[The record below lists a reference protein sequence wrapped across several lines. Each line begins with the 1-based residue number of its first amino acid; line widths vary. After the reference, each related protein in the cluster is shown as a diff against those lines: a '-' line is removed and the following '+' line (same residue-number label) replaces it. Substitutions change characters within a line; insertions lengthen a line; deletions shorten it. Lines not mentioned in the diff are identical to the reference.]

1 MINPEIERKNTEEF
15 CRISIEHK
23 MLEHGGDAWIDC
35 TCQKCGH
42 RQIIK
47 KYKMMAVDSVVAFIM
62 DLYDRSELLKEI
74 VINRIREQNIKGMEE
89 GKF

>member
-1 MINPEIERKNTEEF
+1 MNPKIERKNTEEF

-47 KYKMMAVDSVVAFIM
+47 KYRMMAVDSVVAFIM
-62 DLYDRSELLKEI
+62 DLYDKSELVKAVFIEEI
-74 VINRIREQNIKGMEE
+74 RQCNIKEMEE

>member
-74 VINRIREQNIKGMEE
+74 VINRIREQNIKDMEE